1 MHLLIKEAAV
11 GAEGS
16 FINIFTCNL
25 VQVINPSIHYSTHSK
40 ALLLFN
46 VNEKRPRVSKTFTFA
61 NVKVLA
67 FYFIRQAG
75 ASGSDYSFL
84 IQSLSVLKALSTL
97 SGV

>member
-46 VNEKRPRVSKTFTFA
+46 VNEKKA
-61 NVKVLA
+61 
-67 FYFIRQAG
+67 
-75 ASGSDYSFL
+75 
-84 IQSLSVLKALSTL
+84 QSV
-97 SGV
+97 